1 LLGIWKNF
9 QDIEESLSLPE
20 LEAIVTAARDKE
32 MRHHRFMA
40 ALKGINLDE
49 DEGVDKV
56 EEMKRRLEAERAGLS
71 VEALDFID
79 MGIEVES
86 E

>member
-1 LLGIWKNF
+1 MLGIWKNF